1 MKVFFKATPTTT
13 KKKAQQKN
21 PAFMP
26 AKEYNSLLTGN
37 NHTHFA
43 ISAC

>member
-26 AKEYNSLLTGN
+26 AKEIQF
-37 NHTHFA
+37 FA
-43 ISAC
+43 NWK